1 MQHGAKIKGR
11 IHFSLKAELAHAFL
25 ERMESLKKIYL
36 QESEK
41 KLESLT
47 TNLEIKQTIIQ

>member
-1 MQHGAKIKGR
+1 LQHGAKIKGR
-11 IHFSLKAELAHAFL
+11 IHFSLKAELAPAFL

-41 KLESLT
+41 KLESLK